1 MEDNVTLDMNPEEEE
16 RLDVEFQYV
25 IGHVTQRDVMADGEL
40 VVSAGTEVTA
50 ADAAAALAAGVLEDL
65 AFAVGMGDRSTTEA
79 HGRPDAV

>member
-1 MEDNVTLDMNPEEEE
+1 MEDSVSPEMDAAEEE

-25 IGHVTQRDVMADGEL
+25 IGHVAQRDVMADGEL

-50 ADAAAALAAGVLEDL
+50 AEAAAALAAGVLEDL

-79 HGRPDAV
+79 HGRPV